1 MIVFTEWVAQ
11 RVRERIHAPTVGITS
26 GATTLR
32 GHHTTTPT
40 ITATLTA
47 GAEGVAMLTHMA
59 ALVDAVDEVQ
69 VGVADCPNLMQDD
82 CKEWA
87 EKVATTHGLF
97 EVVVYPSDYDRVEYY
112 RAEGEDYTTGD
123 IAPDTIPTIAQQP
136 GNPRFYIPTGA
147 LPELGVGYG
156 DG

>member
-11 RVRERIHAPTVGITS
+11 RVRERIHAPTVGVTS

-47 GAEGVAMLTHMA
+47 NGDAVGMLTHMA

-69 VGVADCPNLMQDD
+69 VGVADCPTLMSDE
-82 CKEWA
+82 CARWA
-87 EKVATTHGLF
+87 AKIAATHGLF

-147 LPELGVGYG
+147 LPDLGVGYG

>member
-1 MIVFTEWVAQ
+1 MIVFTEWVAH
-11 RVRERIHAPTVGITS
+11 RVRERIHAPTVGVTS

-40 ITATLTA
+40 ISATLTA
-47 GAEGVAMLTHMA
+47 NGDAVGMLTHMA
-59 ALVDAVDEVQ
+59 ALVDRVDEVQ
-69 VGVADCPNLMQDD
+69 VGVADCPTLMSDWCAGLASD
-82 CKEWA
+82 
-87 EKVATTHGLF
+87 VAKKFGLF

-136 GNPRFYIPTGA
+136 GNPRFYVPTGA
-147 LPELGVGYG
+147 LPGLGVGYG

>member
-1 MIVFTEWVAQ
+1 MIVFTEWVAG

-26 GATTLR
+26 GATTLQ

-47 GAEGVAMLTHMA
+47 NGDAVGMLTHMA

-69 VGVADCPNLMQDD
+69 VGVADCPTLMSDECARLATD
-82 CKEWA
+82 
-87 EKVATTHGLF
+87 VAREFGLF

-147 LPELGVGYG
+147 LPALGVEVG
-156 DG
+156 